1 MKCNCGPCIHCRIR
15 EAREAQHEKENK
27 EEYE

>member
-1 MKCNCGPCIHCRIR
+1 MKCNCGPCIHCIMR
-15 EAREAQHEKENK
+15 EANERQHEKENG

>member
-1 MKCNCGPCIHCRIR
+1 MKCNCGPCIHCIMKRV
-15 EAREAQHEKENK
+15 QDKKHEKEYP